1 MLSLCIRRRS
11 RRIGRSVTVPAITP
25 TTTIECTFACTTW
38 NEEAFSEIEGGPK
51 LARAH
56 VTNAFD
62 GGIVGTSVLEYLLMY
77 VSEEFGTFV
86 GYERIEGTVDG
97 REGSFCVRE
106 EGAFDAT
113 SISAEL
119 AIVEGT
125 GTGGLTGITGIGSYK
140 TIHGMNETAKIT
152 FSIGFEKDR

>member
-1 MLSLCIRRRS
+1 M
-11 RRIGRSVTVPAITP
+11 TVFATPP

-51 LARAH
+51 LARAY
-56 VTNAFD
+56 VTNTFD
-62 GGIVGTSVLEYLLMY
+62 GGIVGTSVLAYLLIY
-77 VSEEFGTFV
+77 VSEAFGTFV

-106 EGAFDAT
+106 GGTFDAT

-119 AIVEGT
+119 TIVDGRGT
-125 GTGGLTGITGIGSYK
+125 GDLAGITGTGSYK
-140 TIHGMNETAKIT
+140 TIHGMNETATIT
-152 FSIGFEKDR
+152 FLIAFEKDR